1 MANITTKQY
10 GSVSLHG
17 GIIDIMPRFC
27 ATIDNVA
34 YGTTTKVV
42 YWTKFVHVNEKGYLM
57 LVGNREMTRVLVK
70 NLPLQ
75 NMIYIEPIVTTQ
87 GN

>member
-1 MANITTKQY
+1 MTNITTKQY

-17 GIIDIMPRFC
+17 GIIDTMPQFC

-42 YWTKFVHVNEKGYLM
+42 Y
-57 LVGNREMTRVLVK
+57 
-70 NLPLQ
+70 
-75 NMIYIEPIVTTQ
+75 
-87 GN
+87 